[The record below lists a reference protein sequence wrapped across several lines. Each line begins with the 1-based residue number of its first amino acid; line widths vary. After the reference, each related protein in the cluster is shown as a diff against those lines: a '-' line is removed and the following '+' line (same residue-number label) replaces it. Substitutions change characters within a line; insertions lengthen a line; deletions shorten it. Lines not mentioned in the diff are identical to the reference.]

1 MDAIQVLLER
11 NSMAQ
16 LSGKVTEA
24 QLEILLKAALRAA
37 DHGWLHP
44 TRFITVQG
52 NARAQLGK
60 IFLESTDDWQNLSV
74 EKQNKLEQAPLRA
87 PLLIIVVNQAQDH
100 PKIPRLEQL
109 LSSAAGAQNILN
121 AAAALGLG
129 AIWRTGDVA
138 HNPQVAKGLGL
149 AQNEQIVGF
158 VYVGE
163 AAAAAK
169 ALPELDLGDFVQSFN
184 TN

>member
-1 MDAIQVLLER
+1 MDAIQTLLER
-11 NSMAQ
+11 NSRAQ
-16 LSGKVTEA
+16 LAGEVSKT
-24 QLEILLKAALRAA
+24 QLELLLKAALRAA

-52 NARAQLGK
+52 KAREQLGK
-60 IFLESTDDWQNLSV
+60 IFLENSEDWQNLSL
-74 EKQNKLEQAPLRA
+74 EKQNKLLHAPLRA
-87 PLLIIVVNQAQDH
+87 PLLIVVINQLQEH
-100 PKIPRLEQL
+100 PKIPKLEQL
-109 LSSAAGAQNILN
+109 LSSAASAQNILN

-138 HNPQVAKGLGL
+138 HNPNVAKALGL

-163 AAAAAK
+163 AQGEAK
-169 ALPELDLGDFVQSFN
+169 PLPELNLSDFVQELA
-184 TN
+184 